1 MVILRLWT
9 IFFVFFKFVFKSNGA
24 THWVVTEK
32 GMIQSHVGSPLDLR
46 RPYDLIS
53 LLDQEK
59 RWNEV
64 QTVLQ
69 ELMTRKSTIEEKWSN
84 LQGNPSMESKV
95 ALKNSDCLM
104 NGKLLNAIDIYNIAT
119 NGSER
124 VKVDLTIE
132 KDDVTNY
139 HVPDCSKY
147 SKIEFSLPDYER
159 FPSLHSDDNITLV
172 PEDSLEKLMPV
183 TSVRLFG
190 HEIHKE
196 LVKNSSSWVHYN
208 LGALFWR
215 MKGNGPKAVDCSRRA
230 LHYVPTIY
238 RDIPLHNLAGILHK
252 AGRSKEATLMLH
264 TALESASKQ
273 NLHYLALGNIYFA
286 MGDYNNSLLFYDKF
300 LELEPEHNEVNVMK
314 QATLC
319 FSKLETHLID
329 IQENVLGYLQSIL
342 SDLHDFHSLQ
352 QHWLRLSKRL
362 MWEHSSYDEEL
373 GNFQDDVFDISNFGK
388 KSQRCVKKMS
398 TISCDLVDSP
408 IADFDTMN
416 LQNLFQYVES
426 ETQKINERMAK
437 TSRLNTMKEG
447 NNAPQ
452 NYPKFPTTMST
463 SGEKYFDVAGWPS
476 EEECKKWDLPVS
488 DKDDLKL
495 PIFLPPENKGYDIN
509 KILSDSIGLPNGSE
523 HKLPWYPPVCDES
536 NAFGEKYVQQSE
548 RHLLNNEIKSNQF
561 LRNHFVKYVNNGK
574 ADEAEIGQR
583 IITAIEKKSAP
594 SWILSTLA
602 SLYWRIRGNTRK
614 SLDCL
619 DLALKTA
626 PKDQTDVILVSISS
640 IVHQLGLVNQAL
652 KYANLAFKLNYV
664 EPSTNFLLALLHYE
678 SNPLM
683 AMYYMKNVLR
693 VDPEYYDGQA
703 ELLLKIWGCRVKM
716 GTYNNVKKPS
726 EKLPQE
732 ICSEKE
738 SFKGQ
743 GMICSANGDDCKTA
757 SIQCFHTKNLED
769 GVKPGVRHSLISTI
783 LAEGSGDVEPDQSQ
797 LERISDS
804 PHPFHMRILLG
815 DDQVTPGPTPE
826 FYVGFSDD
834 STSETVLHVYDKSG
848 TYSLSSQGCKQIIE
862 ADWVHFTS
870 MWQSI
875 AARNLDIGPYLKP
888 LPKNAK
894 KRSTK
899 PYCSDASFSEGD
911 TLLVQFTNK
920 ILRSIS
926 TTSPDKSLAEWLG
939 IMAGDQKA
947 SVEELGAKIGLA
959 LQENTTSWL
968 LATAAAIYWRV
979 VGNTEEAIV
988 CLRLALNHV
997 PDNMKDVPLINLAN
1011 VLQRFGIND
1020 DALDVAYMAL
1030 KSNPNFVVN
1039 HFTVGNILA
1048 AMGDLEEAI
1057 SFHRSALA
1065 LDSNF
1070 EPARNRL
1077 QAILCTLLFDESG
1090 TLRNIPE
1097 N

>member
-9 IFFVFFKFVFKSNGA
+9 IFFVFLKLISKGDGA

-59 RWNEV
+59 RWNEI

-69 ELMTRKSTIEEKWSN
+69 DLMTRKSTIEEKWSN
-84 LQGNPSMESKV
+84 LQGNPGMESKM

-104 NGKLLNAIDIYNIAT
+104 NGKLANTVDLYNIAT

-124 VKVDLTIE
+124 VKVDLTTE
-132 KDDVTNY
+132 KEDVTIY
-139 HVPDCSKY
+139 QVPECNKY
-147 SKIEFSLPDYER
+147 SKIEFSLPEYQQ
-159 FPSLHSDDNITLV
+159 FPSLHIDNIVTSA
-172 PEDSLEKLMPV
+172 PEESLEKLMPMK
-183 TSVRLFG
+183 SVQLFG
-190 HEIHKE
+190 HEIHNE

-208 LGALFWR
+208 LGALYWR
-215 MKGNGPKAVDCSRRA
+215 IKGNGPKAVDCSRRA
-230 LHYVPTIY
+230 LLFVPPVY
-238 RDIPLHNLAGILHK
+238 KDIPLHNLAGILHK
-252 AGRSKEATLMLH
+252 SGRSSEAALMLH
-264 TALESASKQ
+264 TATEYAPKQ
-273 NLHYLALGNIYFA
+273 ALHYLALGNIYFA
-286 MGDYNNSLLFYDKF
+286 MGDYNNSITYYDKF
-300 LELEPEHNEVNVMK
+300 LELEPEHNDVNAIK

-329 IQENVLGYLQSIL
+329 FQENVLGYLQGIL

-373 GNFQDDVFDISNFGK
+373 GNFQEEALESMFGK
-388 KSQRCVKKMS
+388 KSQRCVKKSS
-398 TISCDLVDSP
+398 TISCDFVDSP

-437 TSRLNTMKEG
+437 TNRLTGVDDKNKDNYEST
-447 NNAPQ
+447 PQ
-452 NYPKFPTTMST
+452 TYPKFPTTMST
-463 SGEKYFDVAGWPS
+463 SGEKYFDVAGWPH
-476 EEECKKWDLPVS
+476 EEECRKWNLPINE
-488 DKDDLKL
+488 KEDLKL
-495 PIFLPPENKGYDIN
+495 PIFLPPENKGYDIH
-509 KILSDSIGLPNGSE
+509 KILADAIGLPNGSE
-523 HKLPWYPPVCDES
+523 HKLPWYPPVCDDAS
-536 NAFGEKYVQQSE
+536 AFGEKYVQQSE
-548 RHLLNNEIKSNQF
+548 RHLLNNEIKSNEF
-561 LRNHFVKYVNNGK
+561 LRSHFVKYVNSGK

-583 IITAIEKKSAP
+583 IITALERKSAP
-594 SWILSTLA
+594 SWVLSTLA

-614 SLDCL
+614 ALDCL

-626 PKDQTDVILVSISS
+626 PKDQTDVILISIGS
-640 IVHQLGLVNQAL
+640 IVHQVGLVNQAL

-693 VDPEYYDGQA
+693 VDSEFYDGQA
-703 ELLLKIWGCRVKM
+703 ELLLKLWGCRIKM
-716 GTYNNVKKPS
+716 GTYNNVKKPA

-743 GMICSANGDDCKTA
+743 G
-757 SIQCFHTKNLED
+757 
-769 GVKPGVRHSLISTI
+769 
-783 LAEGSGDVEPDQSQ
+783 SGDSEPDQSQ
-797 LERISDS
+797 LERINDN

-815 DDQVTPGPTPE
+815 EDHVTPGPTPE

-834 STSETVLHVYDKSG
+834 SASDTVLHVYDKSG
-848 TYSLSSQGCKQIIE
+848 TYPLSSHGCKEIIE

-875 AARNLDIGPYLKP
+875 AARNIDIGPYLKP
-888 LPKNAK
+888 LPKNSK
-894 KRSTK
+894 KRGTK
-899 PYCSDASFSEGD
+899 PYCTDGNLNPGE
-911 TLLVQFTNK
+911 TLLNHLTSK
-920 ILRSIS
+920 ILRSKFPA
-926 TTSPDKSLAEWLG
+926 SPDRSLAEWLG

-968 LATAAAIYWRV
+968 LATAAALYWRV
-979 VGNTEEAIV
+979 LGNAEEAIV
-988 CLRLALNHV
+988 CLRLALSHV
-997 PDNMKDVPLINLAN
+997 PDDMKDVPLISLAN
-1011 VLQRFGIND
+1011 VLQRFGFNGE
-1020 DALDVAYMAL
+1020 ALEVAYLAL

-1048 AMGDLEEAI
+1048 SMGDLEEAI
-1057 SFHRSALA
+1057 SFHRSALT

-1090 TLRNIPE
+1090 TLRSIPE